1 MTIKEFN
8 QLGTEEAKSEIFKCC
23 GCTNWSIKLV
33 ENRPFA
39 SKEDLKVTSDTIW
52 NAGSESD
59 WKEAFTHHPKIG
71 DVSSLQ
77 KKFATKEWA
86 SKEQSGVGVAS
97 PEVLNELAT
106 GNSEYEKKF
115 GYIFIVCAT
124 GKSADEMLQLLKKR
138 LPNSPDTELKIAAG
152 EQNKITH
159 LRIDKLFS

>member
-8 QLGTEEAKSEIFKCC
+8 QLSVAEAKAEVFKCC
-23 GCTNWSIKLV
+23 GSSYWATKLV
-33 ENRPFA
+33 DNRPFA
-39 SKEDLKVTSDTIW
+39 STDDLKVTSDTIW
-52 NAGSESD
+52 ISAEESD

-86 SKEQSGVGVAS
+86 SKEQSGVDGAS
-97 PEVLNELAT
+97 MEVLNALAN
-106 GNSEYEKKF
+106 GNNEYEKKF

-124 GKSADEMLQLLKKR
+124 GKTAQEMLEMLNKR
-138 LPNSPDTELKIAAG
+138 LPNNPKDELKIAAK